1 MLYPIL
7 SKTLLP
13 LLLRRVKHLEGLE
26 NLPKNRPFIFCANHL
41 GYLEGIFIKAVMIR
55 HVHRNVYFIAKEIY
69 WRFFK
74 KFIGQKATEEWLGMI
89 PRLNVEPAGSLAV
102 AGEYLKK
109 GAIIGIF
116 PEGTRN
122 FDPQFLLKGKT
133 GAVRL
138 ALKARVPVVPMGYYG
153 PVTRR
158 KRQGI
163 IGFFH
168 SREKIKIIIGQPI
181 YFDEYYNKE
190 ITKELLD
197 ELTKKIMLEISKLC
211 GKTYPY

>member
-13 LLLRRVKHLEGLE
+13 LLLRRIKHLEGLE

-55 HVHRNVYFIAKEIY
+55 HTHRNVYFITKEIY

-74 KFIGQKATEEWLGMI
+74 KFLGLKGVEWLGMI
-89 PRLNVEPAGSLAV
+89 PRLNSEPAKSLDV
-102 AGEYLKK
+102 AYEYIKRDE
-109 GAIIGIF
+109 IIGIF

-138 ALKARVPVVPMGYYG
+138 ALRAKVLVVPMGYYG

-158 KRQGI
+158 KRQGVI
-163 IGFFH
+163 KFFH

-181 YFDEYYNKE
+181 YFDEYYDKE
-190 ITKELLD
+190 ITKELL
-197 ELTKKIMLEISKLC
+197 ESLTRKIMMEIGKLC

>member
-1 MLYPIL
+1 MLYPII

-13 LLLRRVKHLEGLE
+13 LLLRRIKHLEGLE

-55 HVHRNVYFIAKEIY
+55 HAHRNVYFITKEIY

-74 KFIGQKATEEWLGMI
+74 KFIGLKGVEWFGMI
-89 PRLNVEPAGSLAV
+89 PRLNSEPAKSLDA
-102 AGEYLKK
+102 AYEYLQK
-109 GAIIGIF
+109 GNIIGIF

-138 ALKARVPVVPMGYYG
+138 ALRARMPVVPIGYYG

-158 KRQGI
+158 KGQGVVK
-163 IGFFH
+163 FFH
-168 SREKIKIIIGQPI
+168 SKEKIKITIGRPI
-181 YFDEYYNKE
+181 YFEEYYQKE
-190 ITKELLD
+190 VTKELLD

>member
-1 MLYPIL
+1 MLYPIV

-41 GYLEGIFIKAVMIR
+41 GYLEGIFIKAVMVR
-55 HVHRNVYFIAKEIY
+55 ATHRNVYFIAKEIY

-74 KFIGQKATEEWLGMI
+74 KIIGRKATEEWLGMI
-89 PRLNVEPAGSLAV
+89 PRLNVEPAGSLVV

-122 FDPQFLLKGKT
+122 FDPRFLLKGKT

-138 ALKARVPVVPMGYYG
+138 ALSARVPVVPIGYYG
-153 PVTRR
+153 PVTRQ
-158 KRQGI
+158 KRQGVVK
-163 IGFFH
+163 FFR
-168 SREKIKIIIGQPI
+168 SKEKIRIIISQPI